1 MTVFQMLKRVKN
13 EEKFADLMRGL
24 SLKSASTEELTI
36 WLKRELTEEE
46 LQVIHSAVK
55 KGYPISLD
63 GLQ

>member
-46 LQVIHSAVK
+46 LQVIHSAVQ